1 MNENKLLFFRRNQ
14 NVDRDKALEILESLM
29 QTKKTENELSND
41 ITCLCGR
48 IYKDKYTESYC
59 EDKYSL
65 EKAYEWYQR
74 GFAASPNILYVRT
87 KKIIQ

>member
-1 MNENKLLFFRRNQ
+1 LKTKRSLFSIRRNQ
-14 NVDRDKALEILESLM
+14 NADRDKALEILESLM

-59 EDKYSL
+59 EDTVAL
-65 EKAYEWYQR
+65 EKALEWYQR
-74 GFAASPNILYVRT
+74 GFTASPNIL
-87 KKIIQ
+87 